1 MEEDMEFYEKLLKTY
16 FELKTGIYK
25 RKSNKQI
32 LEEYNKDLQKYK
44 SINNLNGYRVNHT
57 CTSDCQIGKIYKS
70 FNNNM
75 KSITINEM
83 TLGTTYKKKY
93 IKLEIYTELIIMT
106 SIMFLGKDNNNDLA
120 LIAIYNFENFF
131 RTKNYKKLS
140 NIFKKGKYILVLEPF
155 YKMFGSGDDG
165 IRIEDPNE
173 IIIFDNKEWIDKFLK
188 NESKENN
195 FENLNDKKNDNID
208 FLYKTANQLLE
219 KRSFNNALAHFIKL
233 KSLKPDD
240 IEIDLKLAKCYF
252 GLPYYTKTINKCD
265 EIINKNQDNVDA
277 ILLKI
282 KSLIYLKKILEAK
295 EFLNSKKQIIEKS
308 KKQDFIEIQ
317 QEITNKIKNMNGYF
331 NFADLYKQSKNSLNL
346 NIGEYINK
354 KLKINFDNNKGI
366 GIYANEKIKKGE
378 LLVVSKALAITVLN
392 KNENEKIIEYDNPN
406 QEEYEKTG
414 QLLIYRYKKEI
425 EEILSFKL
433 SNYPEDFIEFLHL
446 YDGKNINFNLEKRKK
461 ESNINLKKIQDVIK
475 FNSFSLSFFENPILN
490 GLWYFP
496 SFFNHSCI
504 ANCYFFGFGD
514 VFIIISISDIESD
527 NELFLNYCTNQM
539 DFKSRQKFLKENYNF
554 YCNCQLC
561 QYEKNQIE
569 KYKEKTI
576 LDDYLKQLDINFNSP
591 LKNNCKKSLNQ
602 KDIEKMELFIENNK
616 KIFCCYEKNLFYL
629 KSAFCMYSY
638 DLDISYQYLEKAL
651 RYSENRNYFFEK
663 INLLMMNLIA
673 KELKNENKIKFAKN
687 KLNSFWEQYFS
698 GQKQFI
704 EILNNEYLI

>member
-1 MEEDMEFYEKLLKTY
+1 MEEDMEFYEKLLKTF

-295 EFLNSKKQIIEKS
+295 EFLNSKK
-308 KKQDFIEIQ
+308 
-317 QEITNKIKNMNGYF
+317 
-331 NFADLYKQSKNSLNL
+331 
-346 NIGEYINK
+346 
-354 KLKINFDNNKGI
+354 
-366 GIYANEKIKKGE
+366 
-378 LLVVSKALAITVLN
+378 
-392 KNENEKIIEYDNPN
+392 
-406 QEEYEKTG
+406 
-414 QLLIYRYKKEI
+414 
-425 EEILSFKL
+425 
-433 SNYPEDFIEFLHL
+433 
-446 YDGKNINFNLEKRKK
+446 
-461 ESNINLKKIQDVIK
+461 
-475 FNSFSLSFFENPILN
+475 
-490 GLWYFP
+490 
-496 SFFNHSCI
+496 
-504 ANCYFFGFGD
+504 
-514 VFIIISISDIESD
+514 
-527 NELFLNYCTNQM
+527 
-539 DFKSRQKFLKENYNF
+539 
-554 YCNCQLC
+554 
-561 QYEKNQIE
+561 
-569 KYKEKTI
+569 
-576 LDDYLKQLDINFNSP
+576 
-591 LKNNCKKSLNQ
+591 
-602 KDIEKMELFIENNK
+602 
-616 KIFCCYEKNLFYL
+616 
-629 KSAFCMYSY
+629 
-638 DLDISYQYLEKAL
+638 
-651 RYSENRNYFFEK
+651 
-663 INLLMMNLIA
+663 
-673 KELKNENKIKFAKN
+673 
-687 KLNSFWEQYFS
+687 
-698 GQKQFI
+698 
-704 EILNNEYLI
+704 